1 MLAGAVCFCILGYA
15 LTTAIHSAEA
25 AQPTLQALMLPLYL
39 ASGIFI
45 PAADLPGGLRRVA
58 ELFPVERLA
67 DAIAHAFGSAIAW
80 SDLGILGLW
89 AAVGLAIAVRRFSWT
104 PTAAA

>member
-1 MLAGAVCFCILGYA
+1 
-15 LTTAIHSAEA
+15 
-25 AQPTLQALMLPLYL
+25 MLPLYL

-45 PAADLPGGLRRVA
+45 PAADIPGGLRRTA

-67 DAIAHAFGSAIAW
+67 DTVQHAFGSAIAW
-80 SDLGILGLW
+80 RDLGILGLW
-89 AAVGLAIAVRRFSWT
+89 AAVGLVIAVRRFSWT